1 MNIPLRDQG
10 HEHAEYIRKQG
21 KKKNTLLKQYS
32 KITGREEEIYFKE
45 SMLKKVKPV

>member
-10 HEHAEYIRKQG
+10 HEHAEYIRNKG
-21 KKKNTLLKQYS
+21 EKNTFTEEYS

-45 SMLKKVKPV
+45 HVKK

>member
-10 HEHAEYIRKQG
+10 HEHAEYIRNKG
-21 KKKNTLLKQYS
+21 KKKKNTLLKQYS

-45 SMLKKVKPV
+45 HVKEK

>member
-10 HEHAEYIRKQG
+10 HEHAEYIRNKG

-45 SMLKKVKPV
+45 HVKEK

>member
-1 MNIPLRDQG
+1 MNMQSISETR
-10 HEHAEYIRKQG
+10 EK

-45 SMLKKVKPV
+45 HVKEK